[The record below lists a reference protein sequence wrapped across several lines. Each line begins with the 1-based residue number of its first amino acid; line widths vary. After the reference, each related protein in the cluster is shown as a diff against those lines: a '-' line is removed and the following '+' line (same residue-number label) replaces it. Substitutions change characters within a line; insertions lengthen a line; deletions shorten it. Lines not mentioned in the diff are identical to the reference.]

1 MIGFFGPKSDLALK
15 LGYIAFSDHSS
26 MPRAYKPML
35 PIWYVRARLKLTQEY
50 PSGLM
55 WIDTTG
61 HHKAGEMAG
70 KWNGRYY
77 MVRMSGDQYHA
88 HRIVYYL
95 RTGKDPGNADVLH
108 DKDNTEKDNRK
119 PLTLFQRK
127 PSKYG
132 TTNQFRRNTATT
144 VHSTDG

>member
-1 MIGFFGPKSDLALK
+1 
-15 LGYIAFSDHSS
+15 

-35 PIWYVRARLKLTQEY
+35 PIWYIRARLKLTLDY

-77 MVRMSGDQYHA
+77 MVRMSGDQFHA

-108 DKDNTEKDNRK
+108 GKDNPERDNRK

-127 PSKYG
+127 PPKYSNSS
-132 TTNQFRRNTATT
+132 THRRDFNPT
-144 VHSTDG
+144 VQTTDG